1 MSAVPNELPIADRA
15 HGRRQASHRRSHLV
29 LLPTGHDAVL
39 AARTRRDLEPP
50 LRATRLGRLV
60 IALVV
65 AAAIALLG
73 GGLAGQL
80 SSAGGAPRS
89 VTVVPGD
96 TLSEIAAR
104 ELPGLPISEG
114 IVEIQLANSLSSDHV
129 SAGQRITVP
138 MP

>member
-1 MSAVPNELPIADRA
+1 MVV
-15 HGRRQASHRRSHLV
+15 ASTAISVRTSCSSPPAMTPCWLRG
-29 LLPTGHDAVL
+29 P
-39 AARTRRDLEPP
+39 AANLEPP

-60 IALVV
+60 ITLVV

-80 SSAGGAPRS
+80 ASAGADPRS

-104 ELPGLPISEG
+104 ELPGLPIAEG
-114 IVEIQLANSLSSDHV
+114 IVEIQLANSLSSDQV
-129 SAGQRITVP
+129 SAGQRIIVP